1 MRRALILLAVT
12 ALACRDKDAPK
23 PPPPPPVAPV
33 GSAAPAVPVATT
45 TGGAA
50 TAAGPRPE
58 LPAFGSGSGLGSGS
72 IADQFAADPI
82 DPSWKSRTEGDLKR
96 AYAKMKH
103 PPGETECHTTLCR
116 LTIAGSET
124 ELEASV
130 DELQALREQ
139 AQSLLLTAPVKD
151 GDGRMKLVAYLQ
163 YERAT
168 P

>member
-1 MRRALILLAVT
+1 MRRALILLAIT

-23 PPPPPPVAPV
+23 PSPQAAPAAPPPPAAPVAV
-33 GSAAPAVPVATT
+33 GSTPSAAPERPV
-45 TGGAA
+45 
-50 TAAGPRPE
+50 
-58 LPAFGSGSGLGSGS
+58 LPAAGSGSGLGSGT

-82 DPSWKSRTEGDLKR
+82 DSMWKSRTEGDLKR
-96 AYAKMKH
+96 AFAKMKH
-103 PPGETECHTTLCR
+103 PPKEAECHTTLCR
-116 LTIAGSET
+116 LTIGGSEA

-163 YERAT
+163 YER
-168 P
+168 PNP